1 MAAVARPKRCLLLLS
16 VRFIFLLVQFR
27 LVTVLGAKTEPFVSE
42 ESAHIRTLP
51 YGSPSDAP
59 RNLNVIVVDSTR
71 ISVSWDP
78 PQSTNGALVAYVLQA
93 REKGSEQPG
102 LVKVNFLN
110 CAKCLQ
116 CPQLKPRK
124 RNAPQ
129 HFFLVQR
136 FGPIRLPNE

>member
-1 MAAVARPKRCLLLLS
+1 MAAVARPKRCLLLLCI
-16 VRFIFLLVQFR
+16 RFILLLVQFR

-42 ESAHIRTLP
+42 ESAQIRTLP

-78 PQSTNGALVAYVLQA
+78 PESTNGALVAYVLQA

-110 CAKCLQ
+110 CAKCLHGSV
-116 CPQLKPRK
+116 R
-124 RNAPQ
+124 
-129 HFFLVQR
+129 
-136 FGPIRLPNE
+136 